1 MDDAMHR
8 VEAASACQSHSLLL
22 PPPTAAGAGTCYL
35 VVSLITAFLCL
46 LAASSAIYYCL
57 CTAIVSSNK
66 QTKRR
71 DDPNTETTKKKSKH
85 RDDDDGG
92 DNAPR
97 VPPGRSESWWW
108 SVVETLAFVSANGS
122 GRGFYD
128 FVSARHRRHGG
139 LGFRTALFG
148 RTHVFVSS
156 PGAARSLLAAEPA
169 GFSKRYVRTVADL
182 LGDHSLL
189 SASHAA
195 HRSLRRAVAPLFSN
209 ARSTSSFASAF
220 DSLTRRLMLDWSSSG
235 CGGAVVVLDA
245 ALGVTFEAICGML
258 VATLPG
264 DARRRMQGDVLAVTR
279 AMLAFPI
286 RLPGTRFHA
295 GLRARERIME
305 VLRGEI
311 ASRRQDGGGED
322 DMDFLQSLLVRSQQQ
337 QQSDN
342 DEAPLTDEQIL
353 DNILTLIIAGQVT
366 TATAITWMVKY
377 LADNREFQE
386 TLRSVQLELEPKDQD
401 SPLTIQHLSGMELAY
416 KAVKE
421 SLRMAS
427 IVSWFPRVALE
438 DCQVAGFHISKGWI
452 VNIDARSMHYDPKI
466 YDNPTT
472 FDPSRFNGEDTKQP
486 YSYLV
491 FGAGGRTC
499 LGMNLAKIMML
510 IFLHRLVTT
519 FRWEMA
525 DDDTSLEKWA
535 MFPRLKNGCPIHLTP
550 I

>member
-353 DNILTLIIAGQVT
+353 DNILTLIIAVGSAGAGAQGSGFP
-366 TATAITWMVKY
+366 AY
-377 LADNREFQE
+377 
-386 TLRSVQLELEPKDQD
+386 D
-401 SPLTIQHLSGMELAY
+401 SASQRHGARIQ
-416 KAVKE
+416 
-421 SLRMAS
+421 
-427 IVSWFPRVALE
+427 
-438 DCQVAGFHISKGWI
+438 GFHISKGWI